1 MAKTEDFKAKTDDQL
16 AVELGELKREAFN
29 LRFQS
34 ATGQL
39 ESHGRIRAVKRDI
52 ARLYTVIRERELG
65 IRATPAAAPAK
76 KAAAKKPAA
85 GAKKTGAKKPAA
97 KPSAAAK
104 PAAAAAAPA
113 ESTGFVTGMTNMTKT
128 VGGALASSVFAIAA
142 ATDWLD
148 GYLARRLQQSTP
160 FGAFLDPVA
169 DKLMVA
175 VALVLLVEEHANL
188 WLTLPAVIIIGR
200 EIVVSA
206 LREWMAEL
214 GARAQVAV
222 SNLGKWKTAAQML
235 ALVILLANP
244 PLMTFWVILGYVLL
258 IISAALTLWS
268 MVHYLLA
275 AWPHLSTTPKEK

>member
-1 MAKTEDFKAKTDDQL
+1 MNADSSSSQ
-16 AVELGELKREAFN
+16 VFN
-29 LRFQS
+29 LPNQI
-34 ATGQL
+34 T
-39 ESHGRIRAVKRDI
+39 I
-52 ARLYTVIRERELG
+52 ARLVLSIAVFVLIPMG
-65 IRATPAAAPAK
+65 HFAAAL
-76 KAAAKKPAA
+76 
-85 GAKKTGAKKPAA
+85 TC
-97 KPSAAAK
+97 
-104 PAAAAAAPA
+104 
-113 ESTGFVTGMTNMTKT
+113 
-128 VGGALASSVFAIAA
+128 FAIAA
-142 ATDWLD
+142 GTDWLD
-148 GYLARRLQQSTP
+148 GYLARRLGQSTP